1 VKDEA
6 LEVIPASEL
15 VRLMD
20 YCVWEVNH
28 NGRATVQ
35 AWRDELAARADATAT
50 EVVRAI
56 AICDEYLSP
65 EGSAEALAAKAIAWP
80 GESATDTDS

>member
-1 VKDEA
+1 MKDEA
-6 LEVIPASEL
+6 LGDIPASEL
-15 VRLMD
+15 VTLMD

-35 AWRDELAARADATAT
+35 AWRDELSTRADAADT

-56 AICDEYLSP
+56 AICDEYLAP
-65 EGSAEALAAKAIAWP
+65 EGSAEALAAQAIAWP
-80 GESATDTDS
+80 SD